1 MDLDAVSDVALA
13 QRAQEGDEEA
23 YAVLA
28 HRHAAPV
35 AAYLGGRIRR
45 VDVVDELVIDVICA
59 GWNYLH
65 KYRPSQ
71 SFAAW
76 FRSLAAELAR
86 IWHRDHPDESLR
98 GSFPYECCPDEAS
111 RERMRWLE
119 QALDRLNDKA
129 RMAIEHRFRGGLD
142 DEALAEAMHV
152 ADVADAKRQI
162 GRIVSLLAQ
171 MPPPQ

>member
-1 MDLDAVSDVALA
+1 MDLSTAPDEALA

-23 YAVLA
+23 YAILA
-28 HRHAAPV
+28 HRHATPV

-45 VDVVDELVIDVICA
+45 VDVVDELVVEVICA

-65 KYRPSQ
+65 KYRSTQ
-71 SFAAW
+71 SFAGW
-76 FRSLAAELAR
+76 FRSLAAEVAR
-86 IWHRDHPDESLR
+86 IWHRDHPDESLH
-98 GSFPYECCPDEAS
+98 GSFPYERCPDETS

-119 QALDRLNDKA
+119 QGLDRLNDKA

-142 DEALAEAMHV
+142 DQSLAVAMHV
-152 ADVADAKRQI
+152 ADPAQAQRQI
-162 GRIVSLLAQ
+162 ARIVSLLAQ